1 MSTQGSRLAPFDQG
15 VFHILGAEMILI
27 EALLF
32 LVGLT
37 ALTLGADW
45 LVTGASRVAENR
57 GVSPLLVGLTIV
69 AFGTSAPELV
79 VSSAA
84 VLSNQQGIAIGN
96 VLGSTVANVGLIVGL
111 GAMIRP
117 ISVHRK
123 LLQREAPLMVLV
135 LAAVMVF
142 ASNGIVGRLDACL
155 LVGGFAVY
163 LAYLIRWGKS
173 ETETGQY
180 QAARVEAKTPR
191 VRFDHR
197 PYVDWVRVAFGL
209 GLLLAGAT
217 WMVES
222 ASKIALAYGVP
233 EEVIGASMVAVGTS
247 LPELASTV
255 AAAARGLGD
264 IAIGN
269 VIGSNIFNLGLV
281 LGVAALLRP
290 LHLAPM
296 TVAGQVVPAMIF
308 CLALIPLAYTG
319 ERVSRWE
326 GAALLLGYAFF
337 LYTIL

>member
-1 MSTQGSRLAPFDQG
+1 
-15 VFHILGAEMILI
+15 MILV

-45 LVTGASRVAENR
+45 LVTGASRVAEHR

-79 VSSAA
+79 VSTAA
-84 VLSNQQGIAIGN
+84 VLSGQEGIAIGN

-111 GAMIRP
+111 GALIRP
-117 ISVHRK
+117 IAVHRK

-142 ASNGIVGRLDACL
+142 ASNGVMGRTDAVVL
-155 LVGGFAVY
+155 MTGFIIY
-163 LAYLIRWGKS
+163 MGYLIRWGQS
-173 ETETGQY
+173 ETETGEF
-180 QAARVEAKTPR
+180 QAARVEAKTPHAKPSR
-191 VRFDHR
+191 R
-197 PYVDWVRVAFGL
+197 PYLDWLRVAFGL

-217 WMVES
+217 WMVDS
-222 ASKIALAYGVP
+222 ASEIAMAYGVP
-233 EEVIGASMVAVGTS
+233 EEVIGATMVAVGTS

-281 LGVAALLRP
+281 LGVAAFLRP
-290 LHLAPM
+290 LHLSSA

-319 ERVSRWE
+319 GKVSRGE
-326 GAALLLGYAFF
+326 GAALLLGYAYF
-337 LYTIL
+337 LYRIL